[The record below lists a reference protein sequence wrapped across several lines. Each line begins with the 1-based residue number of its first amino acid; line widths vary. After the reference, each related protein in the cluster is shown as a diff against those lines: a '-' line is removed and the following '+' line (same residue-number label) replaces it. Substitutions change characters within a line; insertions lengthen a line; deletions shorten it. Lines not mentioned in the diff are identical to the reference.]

1 MTSGDKGHP
10 RDFSPG
16 RVPGVNPSPRVSRG
30 DPSREVTITRR
41 SVDNLGED
49 NLYNCQDCSHCM
61 PTQDPLTSISVHSS
75 TVRLLREL
83 KTGAQTWDDLLR
95 VMAQDYVS
103 PTVQAQLERQLRTE
117 RIVSGTEVLKEHE
130 RLKAKGH

>member
-1 MTSGDKGHP
+1 
-10 RDFSPG
+10 
-16 RVPGVNPSPRVSRG
+16 
-30 DPSREVTITRR
+30 
-41 SVDNLGED
+41 
-49 NLYNCQDCSHCM
+49 M

>member
-1 MTSGDKGHP
+1 MS
-10 RDFSPG
+10 
-16 RVPGVNPSPRVSRG
+16 
-30 DPSREVTITRR
+30 
-41 SVDNLGED
+41 
-49 NLYNCQDCSHCM
+49 
-61 PTQDPLTSISVHSS
+61 TQDPLTSISVHSS
-75 TVRLLREL
+75 TVRLLQEL

-117 RIVSGTEVLKEHE
+117 RIVSGREVLKEHE

>member
-1 MTSGDKGHP
+1 
-10 RDFSPG
+10 
-16 RVPGVNPSPRVSRG
+16 
-30 DPSREVTITRR
+30 
-41 SVDNLGED
+41 
-49 NLYNCQDCSHCM
+49 M

-75 TVRLLREL
+75 TVRLLQEL